1 MTKKQRMRLIT
12 RYIEPFKVEITD
24 MFIAVRNDKSK
35 RMGAGRM
42 LQKLRATH
50 PQRFDLPSET
60 EIRQAI
66 TTLMAKEKSGK
77 DVTLKTRQNSM
88 HPYYLRS
95 IIIMYNDDPKIM
107 PKNAWA
113 LFIAQ
118 HPPPSNHEELNEITQ
133 TYPKESAVKTKIY
146 WCRKQHAKTKALPE
160 VPDLEA

>member
-1 MTKKQRMRLIT
+1 
-12 RYIEPFKVEITD
+12 
-24 MFIAVRNDKSK
+24 
-35 RMGAGRM
+35 M

-60 EIRQAI
+60 EIHQAI

-95 IIIMYNDDPKIM
+95 VIIMHNDAPTIM

-118 HPPPSNHEELNEITQ
+118 HPPPSNDKELNEITQ
-133 TYPKESAVKTKIY
+133 TYPKESAVKTNIC
-146 WCRKQHAKTKALPE
+146 WCLKQHAKTKALPE

>member
-1 MTKKQRMRLIT
+1 
-12 RYIEPFKVEITD
+12 
-24 MFIAVRNDKSK
+24 
-35 RMGAGRM
+35 M

-50 PQRFDLPSET
+50 PQRFDLPLET
-60 EIRQAI
+60 KIRQAI
-66 TTLMAKEKSGK
+66 TTLMAKEKAGK

-95 IIIMYNDDPKIM
+95 IIIMYNADSKVM
-107 PKNAWA
+107 PKKAWA

-118 HPPPSNHEELNEITQ
+118 HSPPSNDEELNEITQ

-146 WCRKQHAKTKALPE
+146 WCCKQHAKTKALPE